1 MKISKIEETPIK
13 PYFSDIAMNKLEW
26 KARIDD
32 TDVAKQESK
41 VDKKEKRKVQRKSRT
56 KKKSERR
63 AHPGQKKRQHQRECN
78 ALIRDYGNI
87 LMLPDVRSPVQG
99 KSPAKDSAIPAWEKF
114 KPAGFSTLTPKK

>member
-1 MKISKIEETPIK
+1 
-13 PYFSDIAMNKLEW
+13 MNKLEW

-87 LMLPDVRSPVQG
+87 LMLPDVRSPVQR

>member
-13 PYFSDIAMNKLEW
+13 PYFSGIAMNKLEW

-56 KKKSERR
+56 KKKSEGR
-63 AHPGQKKRQHQRECN
+63 AHPGQKKRQHQRECS
-78 ALIRDYGNI
+78 ALIRDFGNI
-87 LMLPDVRSPVQG
+87 LPYATGCEV
-99 KSPAKDSAIPAWEKF
+99 A
-114 KPAGFSTLTPKK
+114 STGEITCKRFDFTSLGEI

>member
-1 MKISKIEETPIK
+1 
-13 PYFSDIAMNKLEW
+13 MNKLEW

-63 AHPGQKKRQHQRECN
+63 AHPVQKKRQHQRECN
-78 ALIRDYGNI
+78 ALIRDFCNI
-87 LMLPDVRSPVQG
+87 ALLIFQIIG
-99 KSPAKDSAIPAWEKF
+99 PACGPWVIWRII
-114 KPAGFSTLTPKK
+114 